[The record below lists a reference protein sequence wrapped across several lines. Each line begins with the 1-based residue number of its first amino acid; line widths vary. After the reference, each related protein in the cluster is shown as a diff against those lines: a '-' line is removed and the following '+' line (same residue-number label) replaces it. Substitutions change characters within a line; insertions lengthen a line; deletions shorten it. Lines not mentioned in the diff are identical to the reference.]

1 MKSTIDQHSM
11 LLRVIEAKEGSYNPQ
26 IRMLGS
32 PFSSPG
38 YHTTIKQA
46 ETIHSTYKSLVYA
59 LGLLDTEEE
68 RYERRAFD
76 IIGQLAGMQ
85 DKNPASPTFGIW
97 SWFYEEPL
105 EQMSPPDWNWADFCG
120 KVLVLAFL
128 RHGHRFPAS
137 LREEVQETIG
147 NACDAIIRRNVG
159 PEYTNIAVMGTLVTL
174 IAGELYER
182 EDYSS
187 YGMRRLERI
196 AAFTR
201 DRQTFQEYN
210 SPTYTYI
217 ALLEL
222 SKLST
227 STRNPEAKRLA
238 DELIDMAWASVAEH
252 FHAAT
257 RNWAGPHSRSYRT
270 LLSDE
275 HKAFL
280 QLATEGDLSFF
291 PWEELPYEEGWY
303 GIGFSCPERFRE
315 RFLTA
320 EVRDIRECYEPAGGG
335 EPDKWAVTHMTE
347 TYALGSFSRE
357 ILWNQRR
364 ALLLYADNGGEPT
377 YAHFRCLHDGYDF
390 CSAIL
395 YSAQEGGELLFG
407 VSFITNGGDTH
418 PNLDRTEGE
427 IEAADFRLRLELG
440 GCLERVE
447 ADVQGDLATVRIG
460 GLTLRLNCGYAVFG
474 GELPREWSV
483 ESDEKDGRLFV
494 DLPIYAGP
502 VKRIDLRAL
511 DQAAFLFALSV
522 DGEEGDEAPQ
532 ISTSADRLEARV
544 QRGGRELA
552 VTLPLRPVER
562 AGR

>member
-1 MKSTIDQHSM
+1 MEATIDQHRM
-11 LLRVIEAKEGSYNPQ
+11 LLRAIEAKEGDYNPQ
-26 IRMLGS
+26 IRMLRS
-32 PFSSPG
+32 PFSSTG

-76 IIGQLAGMQ
+76 LIEQLAGMQ
-85 DKNPASPTFGIW
+85 DKAPSSATFGIW
-97 SWFYEEPL
+97 SWYYEEPL
-105 EQMSPPDWNWADFCG
+105 ERMSPPDWNWADFCG
-120 KVLVLAFL
+120 KVLVLAVL
-128 RHGHRFPAS
+128 RHGHRFPEP
-137 LREEVQETIG
+137 LREEVKRTIG

-159 PEYTNIAVMGTLVTL
+159 PEYTNIAIMGALVTL

-182 EDYSS
+182 EDYSG

-196 AAFTR
+196 ASFTR
-201 DRQTFQEYN
+201 ERQAFQEYN
-210 SPTYTYI
+210 SPTYTYV

-222 SKLST
+222 GKLST

-238 DELIDMAWASVAEH
+238 DELSDMAWDSVAKH

-257 RNWAGPHSRSYRT
+257 GNWAGPHSRCYRT
-270 LLSDE
+270 MLVDE

-280 QLATEGDLSFF
+280 QLATEGALSFF

-303 GIGFSCPERFRE
+303 GIGFRCPERFRAQ
-315 RFLTA
+315 FLTA
-320 EVRDIRECYEPAGGG
+320 EVRDVRECYEPASGG

-347 TYALGSFSRE
+347 TYALGSFSKE

-395 YSAQEGGELLFG
+395 HADQEGGELLFG

-418 PNLDRTEGE
+418 PNLDKTEGE
-427 IEAADFRLRLELG
+427 IEAADF
-440 GCLERVE
+440 
-447 ADVQGDLATVRIG
+447 
-460 GLTLRLNCGYAVFG
+460 
-474 GELPREWSV
+474 
-483 ESDEKDGRLFV
+483 
-494 DLPIYAGP
+494 
-502 VKRIDLRAL
+502 
-511 DQAAFLFALSV
+511 
-522 DGEEGDEAPQ
+522 
-532 ISTSADRLEARV
+532 
-544 QRGGRELA
+544 
-552 VTLPLRPVER
+552 
-562 AGR
+562 

>member
-1 MKSTIDQHSM
+1 MTSTIDQRGM
-11 LLRVIEAKEGSYNPQ
+11 LLRAIEAKETSYNPEV
-26 IRMLGS
+26 RMLRS

-46 ETIHSTYKSLVYA
+46 DSIHSTYKSLVYA

-68 RYERRAFD
+68 RYERRAFE
-76 IIGQLAGMQ
+76 IIGQLASMQ
-85 DKNPASPTFGIW
+85 DKDQSSATFGIW
-97 SWFYEEPL
+97 SWFYEESL

-120 KVLVLAFL
+120 KVLALAVL

-137 LREEVQETIG
+137 LREEVRETIG

-159 PEYTNIAVMGTLVTL
+159 PEYTNIAIMGTLVTL

-187 YGMRRLERI
+187 YGMQRLERI
-196 AAFTR
+196 VAFTR

-210 SPTYTYI
+210 SPTYTYV

-238 DELIDMAWASVAEH
+238 NELIDMAWGSVAQH
-252 FHAAT
+252 FHAST

-270 LLSDE
+270 MLSDE

-280 QLATEGDLSFF
+280 QLATEGALSFF
-291 PWEELPYEEGWY
+291 SWEELPYDEGWY
-303 GIGFSCPERFRE
+303 RVGFSCPERFRE
-315 RFLTA
+315 QFLTA
-320 EVRDIRECYEPAGGG
+320 EIRNIRECYEPASGG
-335 EPDKWAVTHMTE
+335 EPDKWAVTYMTE

-390 CSAIL
+390 CSAVIH
-395 YSAQEGGELLFG
+395 SAQEAGEVLFG
-407 VSFITNGGDTH
+407 VSFLTNGGDTH
-418 PNLDRTEGE
+418 PNLDWTEGV
-427 IEAADFRLRLELG
+427 IEASDFRLRLELG
-440 GCLERVE
+440 GCLDGVE
-447 ADVQGDLATVRIG
+447 ADVQGDRATVRIG
-460 GLTLRLNCGYAVFG
+460 GLTLRLDCGHAVFG
-474 GELPREWSV
+474 EGLLREWSI
-483 ESDEKDGRLFV
+483 ESDEEDGRLFV
-494 DLPIYAGP
+494 DLPIYAGQP
-502 VKRIDLRAL
+502 KRIDLSAL
-511 DQAAFLFALSV
+511 DQAAFLFTLSV
-522 DGEEGDEAPQ
+522 DGEDSAEAPQ
-532 ISTSADRLEARV
+532 ISAGADRLEARV
-544 QRGGRELA
+544 RRGGRELA

-562 AGR
+562 